1 MNHNLGVRL
10 EQGQFIEIRKVS
22 GTARSEARMLSVSFF
37 KKYFDGIQVGDF
49 VYFTKFGKE
58 TYIIT
63 KEPYSEWSRPKK
75 ILPSAQTTLKI
86 YVDEPDLL
94 FGCYYSFYDCGKHLL
109 MKKSTL
115 KEIEMRVKSKRT
127 QNSGL
132 VRSTQDSLSVQKN
145 DLPFFRGNHGYRVDV
160 YQGAKLYMKITQ
172 IPLNQVHSEKT
183 LRALPRKEKEQ
194 DMFSY
199 EAFNLVPAR
208 QLYIPNTFLQNVKM
222 KRGDHFSLKKMNE
235 TTMLV
240 IPKEQ
245 KDEITNEFFNP
256 FEERRKIATIS
267 QGESKEIKSMQK
279 IKDQTKLDLSGMLK
293 EMRKI
298 NNQYI

>member
-1 MNHNLGVRL
+1 M
-10 EQGQFIEIRKVS
+10 
-22 GTARSEARMLSVSFF
+22 
-37 KKYFDGIQVGDF
+37 
-49 VYFTKFGKE
+49 
-58 TYIIT
+58 
-63 KEPYSEWSRPKK
+63 
-75 ILPSAQTTLKI
+75 
-86 YVDEPDLL
+86 
-94 FGCYYSFYDCGKHLL
+94 
-109 MKKSTL
+109 
-115 KEIEMRVKSKRT
+115 
-127 QNSGL
+127 
-132 VRSTQDSLSVQKN
+132 
-145 DLPFFRGNHGYRVDV
+145 
-160 YQGAKLYMKITQ
+160 
-172 IPLNQVHSEKT
+172 
-183 LRALPRKEKEQ
+183 
-194 DMFSY
+194 
-199 EAFNLVPAR
+199 
-208 QLYIPNTFLQNVKM
+208 YIPNTFLQNVKM

>member
-22 GTARSEARMLSVSFF
+22 GTVRSEAKMLSVSFF

-58 TYIIT
+58 AYIIT

-75 ILPSAQTTLKI
+75 ILPSVQTTLKI

-94 FGCYYSFYDCGKHLL
+94 FGCYCSFYDCGKHLL

-145 DLPFFRGNHGYRVDV
+145 DLPFFRGNHGYHVDV

-245 KDEITNEFFNP
+245 KKNCYYQP
-256 FEERRKIATIS
+256 RRK
-267 QGESKEIKSMQK
+267 QRNQK
-279 IKDQTKLDLSGMLK
+279 HAEDQRSD
-293 EMRKI
+293 EA
-298 NNQYI
+298 

>member
-1 MNHNLGVRL
+1 
-10 EQGQFIEIRKVS
+10 
-22 GTARSEARMLSVSFF
+22 
-37 KKYFDGIQVGDF
+37 
-49 VYFTKFGKE
+49 
-58 TYIIT
+58 
-63 KEPYSEWSRPKK
+63 
-75 ILPSAQTTLKI
+75 
-86 YVDEPDLL
+86 
-94 FGCYYSFYDCGKHLL
+94 
-109 MKKSTL
+109 
-115 KEIEMRVKSKRT
+115 
-127 QNSGL
+127 
-132 VRSTQDSLSVQKN
+132 
-145 DLPFFRGNHGYRVDV
+145 
-160 YQGAKLYMKITQ
+160 
-172 IPLNQVHSEKT
+172 
-183 LRALPRKEKEQ
+183 
-194 DMFSY
+194 MFSY